1 MDRIDQHRD
10 NRETVMSKS
19 VEFFFDL
26 GSPASYLAH
35 TQLPSLCH
43 ATDAEL
49 VYRPMLLGGVFQAT
63 GNASPAMIP
72 AKGRYMMR
80 DLARFAERYG
90 VPMRFN
96 PHFPINTLTLMR
108 LLVAVQLHQPARFEA
123 ALQALFQ
130 ALWVEGAN
138 LADPLKVAEVL
149 AGAGFDVAALQAQI
163 AEPAVKDAL
172 KATTEEAVKRGVFGA
187 PTCFV
192 GGEMFF
198 GQDRL
203 DFVREA
209 LCR

>member
-1 MDRIDQHRD
+1 
-10 NRETVMSKS
+10 MSKT

-35 TQLPSLCH
+35 TQLPDLCRETG
-43 ATDAEL
+43 ATL

-72 AKGRYMMR
+72 AKGRYMLR

-90 VPMRFN
+90 VPMGFN

-108 LLVAVQLHQPARFEA
+108 LLVAVQMHQAERFDD
-123 ALQALFQ
+123 ALQALFK
-130 ALWVEGAN
+130 AIWVDGLN
-138 LADPLKVAEVL
+138 MGDPVRVAEVL
-149 AGAGFDVAALQAQI
+149 TAAGFDAQALQEQI

-192 GGEMFF
+192 NGEMFF

-203 DFVREA
+203 EFIREA
-209 LCR
+209 LRD

>member
-1 MDRIDQHRD
+1 
-10 NRETVMSKS
+10 MSKS

-35 TQLPSLCH
+35 TQLPAICRDSG
-43 ATDAEL
+43 AAL

-63 GNASPAMIP
+63 GNASPALIP
-72 AKGRYMMR
+72 AKGRYMLR

-90 VPMRFN
+90 VAMRFN
-96 PHFPINTLTLMR
+96 PHFPLNTLSLMR
-108 LLVAVQLHQPARFEA
+108 LVVAIQLYQPERLA
-123 ALQALFQ
+123 AGLQALFQ
-130 ALWVEGAN
+130 AIWVDGAN
-138 LADPLKVAEVL
+138 LGDPAKVAEVL
-149 AGAGFDVAALQAQI
+149 TAAGFDAEALQAQI
-163 AEPAVKDAL
+163 AEQEVKDAL

-209 LCR
+209 LAR